1 MRRPSLYSNSRV
13 FNLTQYLC
21 ERNAHNVYIEYGAD
35 NTVCVSIFRK
45 FGENKTVKYR
55 MKKNERGYSYEL
67 RDYDTEQ
74 KFWILKSI
82 GAVALEDKIRDFCDT
97 SDVNNE

>member
-13 FNLTQYLC
+13 FNFTQYLC

-35 NTVCVSIFRK
+35 NTVRVSIFRK
-45 FGENKTVKYR
+45 TGDTRSFQYR

-67 RDYDTEQ
+67 RDYDTEE
-74 KFWILKSI
+74 KFWKLKSI
-82 GAVALEDKIRDFCDT
+82 GAVVLENMIRNFFDT
-97 SDVNNE
+97 SNETE